1 VSLGSEL
8 VSERSLGSSATDI
21 WRIGGMVD
29 EMVDAAVW
37 ARRQKTSD
45 DYRHLGDRWHSEQ
58 DGGCSSLGSS
68 ARDIRRLQALEE

>member
-1 VSLGSEL
+1 
-8 VSERSLGSSATDI
+8 
-21 WRIGGMVD
+21 MVD